1 MTVAPEKFIA
11 ARKASGMTLSAA
23 SELANVTVQT
33 YIAREKHPEQFR
45 ICELEGVYEGLN
57 KTGKSL
63 LREGMCEIFFTL
75 GIAFNAIP
83 DRETRPKGRS
93 IGLAAGAWAPVAA
106 GNVNTDRDGW
116 RRFSPLVCHDSP
128 FDTRSTLP
136 RTPAP
141 RQPAR

>member
-63 LREGMCEIFFTL
+63 LREGMCELRLTQFQTEKL
-75 GIAFNAIP
+75 GHKP
-83 DRETRPKGRS
+83 KHRVGCWGVGTGCRREREHRPGRMAKVLS
-93 IGLAAGAWAPVAA
+93 FGLP
-106 GNVNTDRDGW
+106 
-116 RRFSPLVCHDSP
+116 
-128 FDTRSTLP
+128 
-136 RTPAP
+136 
-141 RQPAR
+141 

>member
-63 LREGMCEIFFTL
+63 LMEGMCEIFFTL

-83 DRETRPKGRS
+83 DRETRPQAETSGWLPGR
-93 IGLAAGAWAPVAA
+93 GRRLPPGA
-106 GNVNTDRDGW
+106 
-116 RRFSPLVCHDSP
+116 
-128 FDTRSTLP
+128 
-136 RTPAP
+136 
-141 RQPAR
+141 